1 MASNQENN
9 TNLNSFFEE
18 EYSSLRRYIK
28 SKIIFGF
35 GGGNSHN
42 KHKKTK
48 KRFNVNP

>member
-28 SKIIFGF
+28 SKIIFRF
-35 GGGNSHN
+35 GGEIAIQKN
-42 KHKKTK
+42 K